1 MHALPHW
8 HAHAAL
14 ARTAALPRTTALPRT
29 ASPQADKRVFDAKA
43 LPLQPLAESMGLL
56 AVPRLKQGGAAA
68 TKLGKNAKNKIGG
81 QSWERGGEG
90 EGEGDED
97 DDEEDDEDGD
107 DEAKFGGA
115 AAGSEDDEEEEGEE
129 DEEED
134 EEDEDGE
141 LVLRPKTR
149 KGTPR
154 DRLTLTLALT
164 LTPTLT
170 PILTLTP
177 TLTLTLTPTLTLT
190 RHTARPS
197 RPATRA

>member
-1 MHALPHW
+1 
-8 HAHAAL
+8 
-14 ARTAALPRTTALPRT
+14 
-29 ASPQADKRVFDAKA
+29 
-43 LPLQPLAESMGLL
+43 MGLL

-68 TKLGKNAKNKIGG
+68 AKLGKNAKNKIGG

-90 EGEGDED
+90 EGDED
-97 DDEEDDEDGD
+97 DDEEDDNDDD
-107 DEAKFGGA
+107 DEGAKFGGA

-177 TLTLTLTPTLTLT
+177 TLTLT

-197 RPATRA
+197 RPATRAK